1 MSDILALQQALPI
14 APFGP
19 TSRYAALEIATIVI
33 DGETHRYVRRRFLPQ
48 PQSLAV
54 LGYHAVAQYER
65 LDHIAARY
73 FGDPELFWRI
83 VDANRTLRPEEL
95 TETPGRRLAI
105 TLPQGVPG
113 IPHA

>member
-1 MSDILALQQALPI
+1 MTDILALQQALPI
-14 APFGP
+14 TSFAP
-19 TSRYAALEIATIVI
+19 TSRYAALEVAKIDI
-33 DGETHRYVRRRFLPQ
+33 DGETHLYVRRRFLPQ
-48 PQSLAV
+48 PEVLAV
-54 LGYHAVAQYER
+54 LGEHTVVQLER

-105 TLPQGVPG
+105 TLPEGVPG